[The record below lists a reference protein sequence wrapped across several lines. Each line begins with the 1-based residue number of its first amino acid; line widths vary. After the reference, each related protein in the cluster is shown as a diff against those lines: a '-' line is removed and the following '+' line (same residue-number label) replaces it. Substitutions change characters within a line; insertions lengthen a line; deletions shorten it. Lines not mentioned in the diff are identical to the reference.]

1 MRELVGSD
9 ILHYRIE
16 EILGEGSVGTVF
28 RARDTRLETSRTLKF
43 LHRELGADAD
53 ARRRLMREARL
64 QARLNHPG
72 VLGLLALESEGP
84 YSFLVL
90 EHFEARSLR
99 EYLEGSRPS
108 LEDLLRIAL
117 QITSALAAAHA
128 EGVVHYDIKPEN
140 ILIDRSGQVK
150 VTDFGL
156 ARQLE
161 AEGATST
168 VMGRGTPSY
177 MAPDLFRSQDTG
189 TRADVWSLGVL
200 LYRLFCGKLPFQG
213 NNLEQIAY
221 AILSEQPEPLPD
233 RVAERFPGLGDLIS
247 ECLQK
252 DPDDRPVDAGRVHE
266 ALLQVSQHAGIHYMV
281 PETIRSRS
289 WRANLP
295 GLRRSLTVGV
305 IVVLLVAGISH
316 ILGRRDG
323 TGAATELFSWEAI
336 ADESRPKWDPDGSR
350 LAYLT
355 LDGTGVVIRDRSG
368 ELGASVRPEF
378 EEEDRIHSV
387 VWSPDGNSLALGG
400 DDGTYLYHMESGA
413 TRRVSEGSNIT
424 FCWCPSGHLVMCR
437 HPFEGAPE
445 LLSLGPFPLDWYA
458 RSEAPEPERIPME
471 NMPEQLRRGSI
482 YHPTVIFGGDAVVV
496 ETKDGGGGAMGLFSV
511 PMRGGELTPLV
522 DREECPGHPR
532 WDPARNRLLY
542 LREGKADIYWIG
554 LQDPRARTGEAGN
567 MGISEF
573 VESFDYD
580 PVQDQL
586 AVITTSVRDRIWQ
599 IPLGSSGEPPM
610 PLVSEYSAQWSLSI
624 DPARERLLFAVLHCS
639 LGMQLRSFD
648 LVSGKTDGIHPFNPN
663 YQNEWYPSASP
674 GDGRYVIY
682 LAHGPDRSG
691 LYCYDQRTLLTS
703 LVVPD
708 PEGSAQ
714 IGEPS
719 WGPDARSIVY
729 VEVDYSN
736 YARTHQA
743 PTRIIWRNV
752 RPASSGLEVMQ
763 ASLLVEGTDLGAPL
777 VSPGSDILV
786 YKAEEEGDPVLRALI
801 LATGEDYLLA
811 QGAKPALNRDGSE
824 LFYTWEGALWRLRD
838 WSRRPVGRPEKLM
851 DYPPLVT
858 LMGGGAALAAS
869 DSFLYTIFHEEDQ
882 GHLRAYSFR
891 PL

>member
-53 ARRRLMREARL
+53 ARRRLTREARL

-84 YSFLVL
+84 YTFLVL

-99 EYLEGSRPS
+99 NYLETSRPVP
-108 LEDLLRIAL
+108 EDRLRIAL

-128 EGVVHYDIKPEN
+128 EGITHYDIKPEN
-140 ILIDRSGQVK
+140 ILIDRSGRVK

-161 AEGATST
+161 VEDVTST

-177 MAPDLFRSQDTG
+177 MAPDLFRGQDTG

-200 LYRLFCGKLPFQG
+200 LYRLFCGKLPFGG

-233 RVAERFPGLGDLIS
+233 RVADRFPGLRDLIS
-247 ECLQK
+247 KCLQK
-252 DPDDRPVDAGRVHE
+252 DPDDRPVDAGKVHE
-266 ALLQVSQHAGIHYMV
+266 VLLQIAQHAGIHHMV

-295 GLRRSLTVGV
+295 GLRRSLMVGV
-305 IVVLLVAGISH
+305 IVVLFVAGATR
-316 ILGRRDG
+316 ILGWRSG
-323 TGAATELFSWEAI
+323 TDKYSELFSWEAI
-336 ADESRPKWDPDGSR
+336 ADESRPEWDPAGSR

-355 LDGTGVVIRDRSG
+355 LGGTGVVIRDRSG
-368 ELGASVRPEF
+368 ALGASVKPSL

-387 VWSPDGNSLALGG
+387 VWSRDGNSLALAGN
-400 DDGTYLYHMESGA
+400 DGTYLYHMESGT
-413 TRRVSEGSNIT
+413 TRRVSEGSSSA
-424 FCWCPSGHLVMCR
+424 FCWCPSGYLVMCR
-437 HPFEGAPE
+437 RPFEEAPQ
-445 LLSLGPFPLDWYA
+445 LLSVGPFRADWYA
-458 RSEAPEPERIPME
+458 RPDDPELEWIPMAG
-471 NMPEQLRRGSI
+471 MPEQLRRGSI
-482 YHPTVIFGGDAVVV
+482 YHPAVIFGEDAVVV
-496 ETKDGGGGAMGLFSV
+496 EAMDGGGGAMGLFSV
-511 PMRGGELTPLV
+511 PMRGGELTRLV
-522 DREECPGHPR
+522 DGEECPGHPR

-554 LQDPRARTGEAGN
+554 LQDPRTPTGETGTL
-567 MGISEF
+567 GISEL

-580 PVQDQL
+580 PVRDQV
-586 AVITTSVRDRIWQ
+586 AVITTSVQDRIWQ
-599 IPLGSSGEPPM
+599 IPLGSSGGPPR
-610 PLVSEYSAQWSLSI
+610 PLVTEYSAQWSLSI

-639 LGMQLRSFD
+639 LGMQLRFFD
-648 LVSGKTDGIHPFNPN
+648 LVSGETDGIHPFNPN

-714 IGEPS
+714 IAEPS
-719 WGPDARSIVY
+719 WGLDGRSIVY
-729 VEVDYSN
+729 VEADYSD
-736 YARTHQA
+736 YGKTRQA
-743 PTRIIWRNV
+743 PTRIIARDV

-763 ASLLVEGTDLGAPL
+763 ASLLVEGMNLGAPL
-777 VSPGSDILV
+777 LSPGSHILV
-786 YKAEEEGDPVLRALI
+786 YKAEEEGAPVLRALI
-801 LATGEDYLLA
+801 RETGEDYLLT
-811 QGAKPALNRDGSE
+811 QGAKPALSKDGSE
-824 LFYTWEGALWRLRD
+824 LFYTREGAVWCLRD
-838 WSRRPVGRPEKLM
+838 WSRRPVGRAEKLM

-858 LMGGGAALAAS
+858 LMGGGSALAAS
-869 DSFLYTIFHEEDQ
+869 DSFLYAIFHEEDQ
-882 GHLRAYSFR
+882 GYIRAYSFQ
-891 PL
+891 P